1 SYLVY
6 YINDKIERSVVS
18 PAEALPAVDGMNQIF
33 TFSTCDNN
41 QNNARYILFGYV
53 AESTVPGVEGLE
65 EQGMISRNATSI
77 VGAGANSFA
86 EGNDVE

>member
-1 SYLVY
+1 MTGVQTC
-6 YINDKIERSVVS
+6 
-18 PAEALPAVDGMNQIF
+18 ALPIS
-33 TFSTCDNN
+33 FSTCDNN